1 MTNTTKYRE
10 VLYELR
16 EKQGKYYC
24 LVIANEEGTTLYK
37 TGYFNSAL
45 RAVSR
50 AKKFIDDYLGYRETK
65 DDL

>member
-10 VLYELR
+10 VMYELR

-24 LVIANEEGTTLYK
+24 SIFADEEGTTLYK
-37 TGYFNSAL
+37 TGYFISAL

-50 AKKFIDDYLGYRETK
+50 ARKYLDDYLGYRESK
-65 DDL
+65 ED